1 LIPFVS
7 KRTGTSTGGAAAIT
21 LQQYAHRTFSSLK
34 VRNYRL
40 FFIGQTISLC
50 GTWMQSIAQALLV
63 LKLTGSGTALG
74 LLIGLQCVPVLLL
87 ASYGGVLADRFSKRR
102 LLVVTQTTAGG
113 LALALGVLVAT
124 GSVRLWMVYVLA
136 FGLGIVNAVDNPVRQ
151 TFVHEMVGRSQLG
164 NAITLNSLIVNLSR
178 VVGPAIAG
186 VIVAQFGLGPCFI
199 INGLSFGAVLL
210 CLYLMDGSKLLKS
223 KPVRA
228 ATRQLRAGFTYAWK
242 TPEVRDVL
250 LMMALV
256 GTLSYEFGVSIP
268 LLAHVTFP
276 GSEAAVAAGVAL
288 LSAMMGVG
296 AVFGGLFTASRR
308 SATLKALTVGAFG
321 FGMSMLL
328 VSVSPS
334 LFSAAAAMVIV
345 GFFSVS
351 FTALTNTLLQLASAA
366 RMRGRVMALWTMAF
380 IGSTVIGGPIIGW
393 VGQIV
398 GPRWGLVVGAVAAL
412 VAGGIGLKAMRN
424 RSSEVAKLLT
434 SSIAAEPGEPA

>member
-1 LIPFVS
+1 MPTRTRTTGRDTAVS
-7 KRTGTSTGGAAAIT
+7 

-74 LLIGLQCVPVLLL
+74 LVIGLQCVPVLLL

-102 LLVVTQTTAGG
+102 LLVVTQTTAGV
-113 LALALGVLVAT
+113 LALSLGVLVAT

-199 INGLSFGAVLL
+199 INGLSFAAVLF

-223 KPVRA
+223 KPVKA
-228 ATRQLRAGFTYAWK
+228 AKKQLRAGFTYAWK

-256 GTLSYEFGVSIP
+256 GTLSYEFSVSIP

-296 AVFGGLFTASRR
+296 AIFGGLFTASRR
-308 SATLKALTVGAFG
+308 SATLKALTAGAFG

-393 VGQIV
+393 VGQTV

-424 RSSEVAKLLT
+424 RSSEVAELLT

>member
-1 LIPFVS
+1 MPTRTRTTGRDTAVS
-7 KRTGTSTGGAAAIT
+7 

-74 LLIGLQCVPVLLL
+74 LVIGLQCVPVLLL

-102 LLVVTQTTAGG
+102 LLVVTQTTAGV
-113 LALALGVLVAT
+113 LALSLGVLVAT

-199 INGLSFGAVLL
+199 INGLSFGAVLF

-223 KPVRA
+223 KPVKA
-228 ATRQLRAGFTYAWK
+228 AKRQLRAGFTYAWK

-256 GTLSYEFGVSIP
+256 GTLSYEFSVSIP

-296 AVFGGLFTASRR
+296 AIFGGLFTAGRR

-351 FTALTNTLLQLASAA
+351 FTALANTILQLASAA
-366 RMRGRVMALWTMAF
+366 RMRGRMMALWTMAF

-393 VGQIV
+393 LGQIV

-424 RSSEVAKLLT
+424 RSSEVAELLT

>member
-1 LIPFVS
+1 
-7 KRTGTSTGGAAAIT
+7 
-21 LQQYAHRTFSSLK
+21 
-34 VRNYRL
+34 
-40 FFIGQTISLC
+40 
-50 GTWMQSIAQALLV
+50 
-63 LKLTGSGTALG
+63 
-74 LLIGLQCVPVLLL
+74 
-87 ASYGGVLADRFSKRR
+87 
-102 LLVVTQTTAGG
+102 
-113 LALALGVLVAT
+113 
-124 GSVRLWMVYVLA
+124 
-136 FGLGIVNAVDNPVRQ
+136 
-151 TFVHEMVGRSQLG
+151 MVGRSQLG

-199 INGLSFGAVLL
+199 INGLSFGAVLF

-223 KPVRA
+223 KPVKA
-228 ATRQLRAGFTYAWK
+228 AKRQLRAGFTYAWK

-256 GTLSYEFGVSIP
+256 GTLSYEFSVSIP

-296 AVFGGLFTASRR
+296 AIFGGLFTAGRR

-351 FTALTNTLLQLASAA
+351 FTALANTILQLASAA
-366 RMRGRVMALWTMAF
+366 RMRGRMMALWTMAF

-424 RSSEVAKLLT
+424 RSSEVAELLT